1 LAIHDLCEEQN
12 VPVWCGG
19 MLEAGVGRA
28 YNLALASLPNFLLPG
43 DISESR
49 RYWAEDIVEP
59 EFVMDNGMMPVPSGP
74 GIGVTVLRDR
84 VEKVTTRRWVRTA

>member
-1 LAIHDLCEEQN
+1 
-12 VPVWCGG
+12 

-59 EFVMDNGMMPVPSGP
+59 EFVMDDGMMPVPTGP
-74 GIGVTVLRDR
+74 GIGVEVRRDR
-84 VEKVTTRRWVRTA
+84 IEALTVRSWEKKG